1 MTIEELVDLYP
12 TGKIQTEKSNM
23 SDLSLP
29 VDGKYFIINKDLLNE
44 TEIRLLEKL
53 FPSNEWVVNY
63 QKHPWHAYLFN
74 QIPLDIEGNFRVL
87 QFQIKKPKE
96 FLQLEWEKSMRDIF
110 PDLTDFF
117 FISENDG
124 ALIEEYT
131 GKNYSL
137 EELKS
142 IFLTLDAD
150 FDSSTTVF
158 IGNFYVASGGFPKL
172 FEEEQRIF
180 KDERETLRGNSTFSL
195 STVALHY
202 FTKNAM
208 NQSAIVQALKKQ
220 FVLTPEVQQIIL
232 SLWHN
237 QGNISSAAKDLYMH
251 RNTLHYRLEKFYEQ
265 TGLSLKQM
273 DDLVFCYL
281 LITK

>member
-158 IGNFYVASGGFPKL
+158 IGNFYVASDGFPKL

-180 KDERETLRGNSTFSL
+180 KDERETLRGNSAFSL